1 MYCKNRLFSLLCAA
15 VFSTGAAAQTVVP
28 KVVPP
33 NNDKTPAPFSYPA
46 DFASPTFDQKE
57 NIGSYLQLGVFDV
70 ILGQT
75 PLSIAIH
82 VLGGELHFTQDKTP
96 FLCYSAP
103 VPEIQQK
110 VKTKK
115 KTEEKEEEPAEP
127 FFQNIWLTVGSRGEI
142 SEARLQKLNATAQMC
157 PPLPEAYREVS
168 INGIFINETAR
179 QLKSLVIPG
188 ISAENAESQWKYWF
202 SLLPSDRPGYNQAG
216 LFGIK
221 LDNDT
226 IDQIISV
233 SIPLKAQ

>member
-1 MYCKNRLFSLLCAA
+1 MLFRS
-15 VFSTGAAAQTVVP
+15 
-28 KVVPP
+28 
-33 NNDKTPAPFSYPA
+33 
-46 DFASPTFDQKE
+46 ASPTFDQKE

-179 QLKSLVIPG
+179 QLKSLVLPEM
-188 ISAENAESQWKYWF
+188 SAENEESQWKYWF
-202 SLLPSDRPGYNQAG
+202 SLLPSDRPGYNEAG

-226 IDQIISV
+226 VDQIISV

>member
-115 KTEEKEEEPAEP
+115 KTEEKE
-127 FFQNIWLTVGSRGEI
+127 V
-142 SEARLQKLNATAQMC
+142 
-157 PPLPEAYREVS
+157 
-168 INGIFINETAR
+168 
-179 QLKSLVIPG
+179 
-188 ISAENAESQWKYWF
+188 
-202 SLLPSDRPGYNQAG
+202 
-216 LFGIK
+216 
-221 LDNDT
+221 
-226 IDQIISV
+226 
-233 SIPLKAQ
+233 

>member
-15 VFSTGAAAQTVVP
+15 VYSTGAAAQTVVP

-33 NNDKTPAPFSYPA
+33 SNDKSPAPFSYPA

-226 IDQIISV
+226 VDQIISV